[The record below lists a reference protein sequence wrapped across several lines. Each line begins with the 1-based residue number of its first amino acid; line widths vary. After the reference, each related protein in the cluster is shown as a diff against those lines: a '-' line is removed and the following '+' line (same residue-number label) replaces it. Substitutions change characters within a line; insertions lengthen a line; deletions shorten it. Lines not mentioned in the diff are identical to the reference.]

1 MSDRVAGVM
10 ILSEN
15 RALRMVSFFLL
26 YVGQGLPLGISQVA
40 LPAWLVM
47 NGANELAVGAA
58 ISAAFTPWSFKF
70 IPAAFMDRFAY
81 LPMGRRRAW
90 LIGAQLLMVLGF
102 AMAAIIGPGAD
113 DLETVLYVILLI
125 GTGSAIQDV
134 AVDGMAVD
142 ILPEE
147 EQGTASAVMFGGQTI
162 GRALAAVAAGYGL
175 QYYGSSATF
184 LFFLP
189 IILLITLFVVFLRE
203 RPGEKRFPWSAG
215 AASAITLERHVGAAL
230 PMLKAGFR
238 SLIRWDSIKLLI
250 GSALARCAS
259 AFFSTMFPILAVGTM
274 GYTAASYSGMIS
286 MVDLAMAILAIGLG
300 SWLTTRM
307 GARGSSV
314 LTWLTYAAFA
324 LFMLYGQPLWAL
336 SAIFILVSCI
346 WSLHDTMTSICT
358 NPLRMQLS
366 DPAVAATQFT
376 IYNSLSN
383 LPVAIGASLFAV
395 LGGTEAMPLVMW
407 LAAGLMATGALIFAT
422 LKVGAQ
428 HVAAQ
433 PVPEI
438 N

>member
-1 MSDRVAGVM
+1 MSERGAGSM

-15 RALRMVSFFLL
+15 RTLRMASFCLL

-81 LPMGRRRAW
+81 LPMGRRRLW
-90 LIGAQLLMVLGF
+90 LIAAQLLMVLGF
-102 AMAAIIGPGAD
+102 AIAAIIGPGAD

-142 ILPEE
+142 ILPDE
-147 EQGTASAVMFGGQTI
+147 EQGTASAFMFGGQTI
-162 GRALAAVAAGYGL
+162 GRALAATTAGFGL
-175 QYYGSSATF
+175 QFYGSSATF

-203 RPGEKRFPWSAG
+203 RPGEKRFPWSPG
-215 AASAITLERHVGAAL
+215 ATSPINLERHVGAAL
-230 PMLKAGFR
+230 PMLKAGFL
-238 SLIRWDSIKLLI
+238 SLIKFDSIKLLI
-250 GSALARCAS
+250 ASAFARCAS
-259 AFFSTMFPILAVGTM
+259 AFFSTMWPIIAVGVL
-274 GYTAASYSGMIS
+274 GYTAGTYAGMTS
-286 MVDLAMAILAIGLG
+286 SVDLVMAIIAIGLG
-300 SWLTTRM
+300 SWLTRRL
-307 GARGSSV
+307 GARKASV
-314 LTWLTYAAFA
+314 LVWLTYAGFA
-324 LFMLYGQPLWAL
+324 LFMLYGQNLWSMTIVFVVAT
-336 SAIFILVSCI
+336 CI

-395 LGGTEAMPLVMW
+395 LGGTQAMPLVMW

-422 LKVGAQ
+422 LKVGSQ
-428 HVAAQ
+428 HVAVE
-433 PVPEI
+433 PMPEY